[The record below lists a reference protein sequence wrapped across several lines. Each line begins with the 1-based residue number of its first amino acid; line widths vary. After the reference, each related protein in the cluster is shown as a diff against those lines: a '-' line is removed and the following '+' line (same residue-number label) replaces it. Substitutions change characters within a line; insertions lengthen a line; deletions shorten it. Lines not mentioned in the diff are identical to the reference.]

1 MMKCSLSEA
10 ETPFRNFE
18 IRRWRFL
25 QTQCRLYVLSSSWEV
40 FRIKFHSQNI
50 HSSYDAWMFYHIMSL
65 LHSWHVQII
74 QIEIYPGSLSVFLH
88 RATSSRWSDLCGAI
102 EKNCTEVLAQELQH
116 RSRTLMQS
124 HSQILKKI
132 APREPRF
139 YILGDPPLRKTTL
152 YFPNSSTVTLRSV

>member
-116 RSRTLMQS
+116 RSRAKSLSNFKENRTARTS
-124 HSQILKKI
+124 IL
-132 APREPRF
+132 F
-139 YILGDPPLRKTTL
+139 FLDPPLGKLL
-152 YFPNSSTVTLRSV
+152 YTFPILPL

>member
-1 MMKCSLSEA
+1 
-10 ETPFRNFE
+10 
-18 IRRWRFL
+18 
-25 QTQCRLYVLSSSWEV
+25 
-40 FRIKFHSQNI
+40 
-50 HSSYDAWMFYHIMSL
+50 MFYIIMSL

-102 EKNCTEVLAQELQH
+102 EKKCPQVLAQELQH
-116 RSRTLMQS
+116 RSRTLMSS

-139 YILGDPPLRKTTL
+139 YILGDPP
-152 YFPNSSTVTLRSV
+152 P

>member
-18 IRRWRFL
+18 IRRWRVL

-102 EKNCTEVLAQELQH
+102 EKNCREVLAQELQH

-124 HSQILKKI
+124 HSQIFKENRT
-132 APREPRF
+132 ARTS
-139 YILGDPPLRKTTL
+139 ILFFLDPPLRKTTL
-152 YFPNSSTVTLRSV
+152 YFPFFPVTLWSV